1 MKHYKN
7 VHVGKATVAVSGV
20 GKSGVPE
27 TLKVVID
34 PSNEDISAEI
44 VQWGSD
50 NLYPQ
55 NFYNKKFLK
64 NGAAVGG
71 INTLSTTIYGN
82 GFGLHKK
89 VKTEAGKIELQEQ
102 LLEDFPDIE
111 TFVLENN
118 LDKYWDGKTKDL
130 SLFEI
135 AFTEHVISVNG
146 ESIARV
152 KRHQAAH
159 CRFAKMDASGT
170 IPYVFVNTDW
180 SAAKKEFSTP
190 IVFFDKDKLT
200 PLEIKEIC
208 KEKGIT
214 NFCTASKYAFI
225 DENYYPKA
233 GWHAVDR
240 NGWMDVANSVPELK
254 QALFENQMHFK
265 YIVYI
270 SDYYFESYYKEEWDD
285 FDAEKRQKMRED
297 LAETIDEHMSGNKAS
312 GRSLVSPIFEDN
324 GKFVEGIKV
333 DVIDNKLKDGSY
345 LPDASAANSEIL
357 FAIGVNPAIIGAGTP
372 GGSNLG
378 GSGSNI
384 REAYT
389 VLSASL
395 VPKRIYVS
403 DDWLFWRAF
412 NNWDKSLIG
421 MFSGVNLTT
430 LDKNPNGQENVI
442 HK

>member
-1 MKHYKN
+1 MKHFKN
-7 VHVGKATVAVSGV
+7 LHVGKTSVALTGLGNSTVPTAI
-20 GKSGVPE
+20 KI
-27 TLKVVID
+27 KID
-34 PSNEDISAEI
+34 PSNENTTAEI
-44 VQWGSD
+44 VQWGAD

-71 INTLSTTIYGN
+71 INTLSSTTYGN
-82 GFGLHKK
+82 GFGLYKK
-89 VKTEAGKIELQEQ
+89 IKNSAGKVELQEE
-102 LLEDFPDIE
+102 LLEDYLEIE

-118 LDKYWDGKTKDL
+118 LDKYWAAKIKDL

-146 ESIARV
+146 EKIVRAI
-152 KRHQAAH
+152 RHKAAH
-159 CRFAKMDASGT
+159 CRFAKMNEAGD
-170 IPYVFVNTDW
+170 IPLVVVNTDW
-180 SAAKKEFSTP
+180 ATANENYSTP
-190 IVFFDKDKLT
+190 IPFFDKDRMT
-200 PLEIKEIC
+200 AQEIKDIC
-208 KEKGIT
+208 KEKGIY
-214 NFCTASKYAFI
+214 NFCTSSSYAFV

-240 NGWMDVANSVPELK
+240 NGWIEVANSVPEFK
-254 QALFENQMHFK
+254 QAFFAQQAHIKFMI
-265 YIVYI
+265 YV
-270 SDYYFESYYKEEWDD
+270 SDYYFENFYKEEWDD
-285 FDAEKRQKMRED
+285 FDADKRQKMREE
-297 LAETIDEHMSGNKAS
+297 LSAAIDEHLSGNKAG
-312 GRSLVSPIFEDN
+312 GRSLISPIFEEN

-333 DVIDNKLKDGSY
+333 VPIDDKLKDGSY

-372 GGSNLG
+372 GASNLG